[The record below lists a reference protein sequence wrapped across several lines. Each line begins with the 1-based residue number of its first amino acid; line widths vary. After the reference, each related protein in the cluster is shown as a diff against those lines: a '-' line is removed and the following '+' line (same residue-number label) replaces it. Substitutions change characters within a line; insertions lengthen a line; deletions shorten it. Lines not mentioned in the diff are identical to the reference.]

1 MKIRAINARV
11 SLLAGALAVLAIPAL
26 AQDIFVRPNQQPS
39 APSPTGKPPTADLG
53 LKQRMPTQQQPVVPP
68 QAKPGQ
74 PAPIP
79 APTQAQ
85 PTAPAPTG
93 TQGLPTYTLP
103 AGSPTPPAGQNNSPF
118 STPMTSQRVGN
129 AEIIKVDSSRDP
141 VPVGSGGN
149 VLTITAQPGLIG
161 NNDKQVVGSALGLT
175 PQEVQSNCFFRY
187 DTIVTYGGNNGDYI
201 PMKTSTSIR
210 YNYPGNLNSVD
221 VLPAIACRKLRAPVS
236 GTVFEENNLYF
247 VGLSTASCPATAGK
261 SNGNVNLNFRYA
273 GDGKIQCAF

>member
-53 LKQRMPTQQQPVVPP
+53 LKQRMPTQQLQVSPP
-68 QAKPGQ
+68 QVKPGQ
-74 PAPIP
+74 APAPIQ
-79 APTQAQ
+79 ARPTV
-85 PTAPAPTG
+85 PTAPTG
-93 TQGLPTYTLP
+93 TQQALPTYTLP
-103 AGSPTPPAGQNNSPF
+103 PGSPTPPVGQNNSPF
-118 STPMTSQRVGN
+118 STQATSQRVGN
-129 AEIIKVDSSRDP
+129 AEIIRVDSSRDP

-149 VLTITAQPGLIG
+149 VLTVTAHPGLIG
-161 NNDKQVVGSALGLT
+161 NNDKQVVATALGLT

-210 YNYPGNLNSVD
+210 YNYPGNLTSVD

-261 SNGNVNLNFRYA
+261 TNGNVNLNFRYA
-273 GDGKIQCAF
+273 GDGRIQCAF